1 MLVGL
6 AAAIVGLSGCVTGTY
21 RYVRSEGGAA
31 EDERLSRFECESH
44 GGRIACEVRGVQRRR
59 LPYRFSLRG
68 SRRDLSRSGLLVHG
82 DDVCLVSRRWGIHC
96 VTPGYNREFRAQL
109 AEPLDDRTVMVWEQG
124 VCIESARDED
134 ESRSRFEC
142 FYREADVRQYSE
154 FSVAREHRIVEFSQ
168 GSCVCNAEPSGV
180 ASGLPVPPVG
190 AACFVQ
196 DNPLPFGE
204 YGSSRADGLTRGI
217 VFRGGP
223 WNGDYERICDAVEG
237 LSGDAA
243 VDLVLAWE
251 AEAIPLPPEDR
262 PTDW

>member
-1 MLVGL
+1 MLVCC
-6 AAAIVGLSGCVTGTY
+6 AAATVGFSGCVTGTY
-21 RYVRSEGGAA
+21 RYVCDGGRAAGEERSG
-31 EDERLSRFECESH
+31 RLECESRR
-44 GGRIACEVRGVQRRR
+44 GGIACEARGAPRRR

-68 SRRDLSRSGLLVHG
+68 ARRDLSRSGLLVHG

-96 VTPGYNREFRAQL
+96 VAPGYTTEFRAQL

-124 VCIESARDED
+124 VCIEAARD
-134 ESRSRFEC
+134 ESRSRLEC
-142 FYREADVRQYSE
+142 FYREADVRHHVD
-154 FSVAREHRIVEFSQ
+154 FWVAREHRVVEFSG
-168 GSCVCNAEPSGV
+168 GSCVCSAEPSGV
-180 ASGLPVPPVG
+180 ASWYPGPPLG

-196 DNPLPFGE
+196 KQPLSVDEGE
-204 YGSSRADGLTRGI
+204 SSRADGLTRGV